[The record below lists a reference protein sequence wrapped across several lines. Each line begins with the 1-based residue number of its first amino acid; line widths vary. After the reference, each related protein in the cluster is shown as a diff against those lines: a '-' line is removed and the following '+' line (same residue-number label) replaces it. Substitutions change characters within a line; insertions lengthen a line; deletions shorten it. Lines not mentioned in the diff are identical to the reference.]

1 MASSTI
7 QANKNQDSL
16 ETYSIFWLDTSVNN
30 EENVV
35 AQKKLRN
42 IINQLRTF
50 VNPEEFF
57 NRVRCIQPGDLTI
70 LSVSGQMDRIVVP
83 EMQTL
88 SHVSSMYV
96 YCFEKEANLQWSQ
109 PYNKFIED
117 KLDELIDIIRADQNN
132 LGRNEDAPA
141 MDILDRSSTELNGE
155 FLHSKLLID
164 VLIRMKPN
172 QQDTNELLEFLKNE
186 YRDNEVELKLV
197 NEFHM
202 GYESSKAV
210 WRENMNLC
218 VSGDRIPVIFE
229 IEADPAI
236 VCSTN
241 DDNRRPF
248 AQIDELSYYREA
260 EVLFMLGSIFL
271 LNEISLEQSSRDV
284 TISIIRMTLC
294 SDHDSDL
301 KQLHDYMK
309 NEYRS
314 EKTDLFSLGD
324 VMYRMEKFNLSEK
337 YYLRRLKELPSNNRS
352 LGELYQRLG
361 MVANAKGNY
370 DTSLDW
376 YQKSLEILVSTH
388 PSDHVEIGSTH
399 NSIANAHRN
408 RGDHVR
414 ALESYNQAVLLFK
427 QAHDE
432 NNPSMA
438 MFYNNIGMIYDQEK
452 KYFKALDFN
461 EKSLAIQE
469 KNLPVDHPDLGSSYN
484 NIGGIH

>member
-210 WRENMNLC
+210 WRYI
-218 VSGDRIPVIFE
+218 R
-229 IEADPAI
+229 
-236 VCSTN
+236 
-241 DDNRRPF
+241 
-248 AQIDELSYYREA
+248 ELFLYRLPNKA
-260 EVLFMLGSIFL
+260 LRVRNTDLIFL
-271 LNEISLEQSSRDV
+271 FRTVIRDIYEQLRSNQCQERVTVYRGQISSIVEYTKLQKSPGSTISLNSFLS
-284 TISIIRMTLC
+284 TSINREIAVNL
-294 SDHDSDL
+294 L
-301 KQLHDYMK
+301 G
-309 NEYRS
+309 
-314 EKTDLFSLGD
+314 KT
-324 VMYRMEKFNLSEK
+324 
-337 YYLRRLKELPSNNRS
+337 
-352 LGELYQRLG
+352 
-361 MVANAKGNY
+361 
-370 DTSLDW
+370 
-376 YQKSLEILVSTH
+376 
-388 PSDHVEIGSTH
+388 
-399 NSIANAHRN
+399 
-408 RGDHVR
+408 
-414 ALESYNQAVLLFK
+414 
-427 QAHDE
+427 
-432 NNPSMA
+432 
-438 MFYNNIGMIYDQEK
+438 
-452 KYFKALDFN
+452 
-461 EKSLAIQE
+461 
-469 KNLPVDHPDLGSSYN
+469 
-484 NIGGIH
+484 